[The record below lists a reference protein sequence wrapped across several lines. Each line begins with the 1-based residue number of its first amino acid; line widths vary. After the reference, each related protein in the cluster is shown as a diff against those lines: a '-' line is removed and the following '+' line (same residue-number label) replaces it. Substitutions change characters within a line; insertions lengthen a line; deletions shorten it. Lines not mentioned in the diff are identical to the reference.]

1 MSACNQ
7 PDSPT
12 LKGQAPAITPV
23 AHRLSCTVA
32 LSDNVSRLR
41 YVTEPRAAAL
51 DRLGIHTVTELLHHE
66 PHRYYDFSH
75 RVSIGYADVGSQVTV
90 VGQVDRI
97 KVKRP
102 RPRLSIVELSVI
114 DKTGVMLATFF
125 KQPWVAEQVHEGD
138 WIALSGKVSFAYGFR
153 QMKAPFYEV
162 LAATDNPENYARV
175 LPVHPVGEGISVAW
189 MRRIIAAALAD
200 MGDISDF
207 APACLVVS
215 HDLMTEA
222 RALRERH
229 FPHSLDGAGKARRRL
244 AYDELLCLQL
254 ALLAR
259 RRLSQGDAAAFTH
272 CITGPRLAAL
282 RAALPFT
289 LTEEQERSV
298 IEILSDMAAPHVMN
312 RLLLGDVGTGKTIV
326 AACALASAVDSN
338 TQAAMM
344 APTSVL
350 ARQYAEKL
358 GPLFDEVG
366 IPWALLVG
374 ATDPDVRAQTTAR
387 LAEGMPMVVFGTTAL
402 LSEDVAFTRLSLVV
416 IDEQHRFGVEQ
427 RAALRAKGPG
437 CDLLAMTATPIPR
450 TLALSIYGD
459 FSLSRIAKRPHAG
472 AGITTVSV
480 TPENLDLAYGAI
492 QDALAAGHQAYIVCP
507 LIDESDAGSDIADD
521 MVRDALQE
529 QNGSA
534 SISNMHA
541 ATTTAKKLSEQV
553 FPHARIDVLTGRMAA
568 ADKDR
573 VMERFYAGT
582 IDILVCT
589 TVVEVGVDVPNATVM
604 LIYDAD
610 RFGLATLHQLRGR
623 VGRGTTA
630 GTVYLETRARK
641 GTPARKRLEALEAT
655 SDGMKLAQ
663 LDLDLR
669 HEGDVLGYR
678 QHGVRLKTV
687 DFSADEDLIQAA
699 HDDAVAIVTKD
710 AELQSDEYRALRLE
724 VRRRYASYFEEMEG

>member
-7 PDSPT
+7 PDAPASQ
-12 LKGQAPAITPV
+12 GQAPAITPA
-23 AHRLSCTVA
+23 AHRLKRTVT
-32 LSDNVSRLR
+32 LSDAVSRLR
-41 YVTEPRAAAL
+41 YVTEPRAFAL
-51 DRLGIHTVTELLHHE
+51 ERLGIHTVADLLHHE

-75 RVSIGYADVGSQVTV
+75 RVGIGYADVGTQVTV

-97 KVKRP
+97 KLKRP
-102 RPRLSIVELSVI
+102 RPRLAIVELSVV
-114 DKTGVMLATFF
+114 DESGVLLATFF
-125 KQPWVAEQVHEGD
+125 KQPWIAEQVREGD

-162 LAATDNPENYARV
+162 LSSANKPQDYARV

-200 MGDISDF
+200 VGDISDF
-207 APACLVVS
+207 MPASLVAE
-215 HDLMTEA
+215 HGLMTQA

-229 FPHSLDGAGKARRRL
+229 FPHSLESANKARRRL

-259 RRLSQGDAAAFTH
+259 QRLTQGDAHPFKH
-272 CITGPRLAAL
+272 CIDGPRLVAL
-282 RAALPFT
+282 RAALPFS
-289 LTEEQERSV
+289 LTEEQQCAVE
-298 IEILSDMAAPHVMN
+298 EILFDMAAPHAMN

-326 AACALASAVDSN
+326 AACALVAAIDSGK
-338 TQAAMM
+338 QAAMM

-366 IPWALLVG
+366 IPWALVVG
-374 ATDPDVRAQTTAR
+374 ATGLQDRTQTSAR
-387 LAEGMPMVVFGTTAL
+387 LAQGEPMVVFGTTAL
-402 LSEDVAFTRLSLVV
+402 LSEDMAFSCLSLVI

-472 AGITTVSV
+472 AGITTTSV

-492 QDALAAGHQAYIVCP
+492 REALEAGHQAYVVCP
-507 LIDESDAGSDIADD
+507 LIDESDTGSDLPDD
-521 MVRDALQE
+521 MVRNDMQRQDGSKSAPAL
-529 QNGSA
+529 
-534 SISNMHA
+534 HA
-541 ATTTAKKLSEQV
+541 ATTTAKKLSERV
-553 FPHARIDVLTGRMAA
+553 FPHARIGLLTGRMAPA
-568 ADKDR
+568 EKDS
-573 VMERFYAGT
+573 VMERFYAGSL
-582 IDILVCT
+582 DILVCT

-604 LIYDAD
+604 LVHDAD

-623 VGRGTTA
+623 VGRGNIA
-630 GTVYLETRARK
+630 GKVFLETRARR
-641 GTPARKRLEALEAT
+641 GSPARRRLDALEAT

-669 HEGDVLGYR
+669 HEGDVLGCR
-678 QHGVRLKTV
+678 QHGVRLRTV
-687 DFSADEDLIQAA
+687 DLGADEDLIQAA
-699 HDDAVAIVTKD
+699 HDDAISITGKD
-710 AELQSDEYRALRLE
+710 AELQSYEYRALRLE
-724 VRRRYASYFEEMEG
+724 VRRRFASYFEEMEG

>member
-1 MSACNQ
+1 MSACSQ
-7 PDSPT
+7 SDAPT
-12 LKGQAPAITPV
+12 PHGQAPAITSA
-23 AHRLSCTVA
+23 AHRLKCTVA
-32 LSDNVSRLR
+32 LSDDVSRLR
-41 YVTEPRAAAL
+41 YVTEPRAHAL
-51 DRLGIHTVTELLHHE
+51 ERLGIHTVADLLHHE

-75 RVSIGYADVGSQVTV
+75 RVAIGYADVGAQVTV

-97 KVKRP
+97 KLKRP
-102 RPRLSIVELSVI
+102 RPRLSIVELSVV
-114 DKTGVMLATFF
+114 DETGVMLASFF

-162 LAATDNPENYARV
+162 LSATDKPEDYARV

-189 MRRIIAAALAD
+189 MRRIVAAALAD
-200 MGDISDF
+200 VGDISDF
-207 APACLVVS
+207 VPAHLVAS
-215 HDLMTEA
+215 HGLMTQA

-229 FPHSLDGAGKARRRL
+229 FPHSLESAGKARRRL

-259 RRLSQGDAAAFTH
+259 KRLTQGDSHSFRH

-282 RAALPFT
+282 RTMLPFT
-289 LTEEQERSV
+289 LTEEQQRAV
-298 IEILSDMAAPHVMN
+298 TDILSDMASPSVMN
-312 RLLLGDVGTGKTIV
+312 RLLLGDVGTGKTVV
-326 AACALASAVDSN
+326 AACALAAAVDSN
-338 TQAAMM
+338 AQAAMM

-358 GPLFDEVG
+358 GPLFDKAG
-366 IPWALLVG
+366 IPWALVVG
-374 ATDPDVRAQTTAR
+374 ATDPSERAQTASC
-387 LAEGMPMVVFGTTAL
+387 LAQGDPMVVFGTTAL
-402 LSEDVAFTRLSLVV
+402 LSEDVAFSCLSLVV

-472 AGITTVSV
+472 AGITTTSV

-492 QDALAAGHQAYIVCP
+492 QDALAAGHQAYVVCP
-507 LIDESDAGSDIADD
+507 LIDESDSGSDMPDD
-521 MVRDALQE
+521 MARDDVQG
-529 QNGSA
+529 QDSA
-534 SISNMHA
+534 SNAPKMHA
-541 ATTTAKKLSEQV
+541 ASTTAKKLSEQV
-553 FPHARIDVLTGRMAA
+553 FPHARVGLLTGRMAPA
-568 ADKDR
+568 EKDS
-573 VMERFYAGT
+573 VMERFYAGA

-589 TVVEVGVDVPNATVM
+589 TVVEVGVDVPNATAM
-604 LIYDAD
+604 LVYDAD

-630 GTVYLETRARK
+630 GTVYLETRARR
-641 GTPARKRLEALEAT
+641 GTPARRRLDALEAT

-678 QHGVRLKTV
+678 QHGVRLRTV

-699 HDDAVAIVTKD
+699 HDDAALIAQKD